1 MDMVLR
7 PTNASIARE
16 LTWKE
21 VTAIATIQTHT
32 QLKSA
37 HTVATKNPASSSI
50 MSQPTKKEQRK
61 KITSL
66 ANKGDVWVA

>member
-7 PTNASIARE
+7 PTNAYIAGG
-16 LTWKE
+16 LMWKE
-21 VTAIATIQTHT
+21 ATAIATIQTQT

-50 MSQPTKKEQRK
+50 MSQLTKKKQRK
-61 KITSL
+61 KITVWE
-66 ANKGDVWVA
+66 NKEDVQVA